1 MPNGLLGVA
10 GRRTAS
16 DRALAEALHG
26 MIGVDFTAV
35 PTNEVNT
42 ALIIAKEI
50 DPDFSALPTA
60 LQFSSW
66 LGPPAGNALQRRQAP
81 AGAVA

>member
-1 MPNGLLGVA
+1 M
-10 GRRTAS
+10 
-16 DRALAEALHG
+16 AETLHE

-42 ALIIAKEI
+42 ALIIATEI
-50 DPDFSALPTA
+50 DPDFSDLPSA

-66 LGPPAGNALQRRQAP
+66 LGPPAGNAHQRRQAP